1 MKLEELER
9 CSRGELVTLLKG
21 GRPLPLEALDD
32 TVFFGRTLASIGIVE
47 KLTWKTFRKV
57 VLNERSERR
66 GWNVRLVQGT
76 APSDAQGALPMV
88 DEKGVARA
96 FGPFRVELGP
106 NGGAWLDYGVP
117 GNRGLAARVKDP
129 LVDVGDGFVLGVS
142 ELHVLGTTFLTP
154 SWFCLRAERPVKP
167 EDVWRALA

>member
-1 MKLEELER
+1 MKLEDLER
-9 CSRGELVTLLKG
+9 CSRPELAALLKG
-21 GRPLPLEALDD
+21 GSPLALDALDD
-32 TVFFGRTLASIGIVE
+32 TVLFGRTLASIGLVE

-57 VLNERSERR
+57 VVNERGERR
-66 GWNVRLVQGT
+66 GWNVRLVQGST
-76 APSDAQGALPMV
+76 PSDTDGAIPML
-88 DEKGVARA
+88 DARGEARA

-117 GNRGLAARVKDP
+117 GNRGLAARVRDP

-167 EDVWRALA
+167 EDVWRASV